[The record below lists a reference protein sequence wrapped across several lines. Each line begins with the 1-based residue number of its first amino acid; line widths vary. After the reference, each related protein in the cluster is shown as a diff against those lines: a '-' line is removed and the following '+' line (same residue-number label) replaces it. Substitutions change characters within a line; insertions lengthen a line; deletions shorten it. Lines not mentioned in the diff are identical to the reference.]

1 MLGGWYPT
9 ASLQECEKMQCD
21 WCREKSGIAEQGRT
35 NKDGATKYYINWWP
49 TWRDRLF
56 SREKGE
62 GNKQQHLSRI
72 LLSFFLSFFGCP
84 VLLTLGTFGRAGT
97 DKWWSAGRACHMS
110 RNRGRN
116 LWQCEIY
123 SECMKFVLFRKT
135 GSCDEC
141 TVLRLSIQQ
150 TQWAFYVTSPTDR
163 HPPRRW
169 FIGE

>member
-9 ASLQECEKMQCD
+9 ASLQECEKMQCG
-21 WCREKSGIAEQGRT
+21 WCREKSGIAQQGRT

-62 GNKQQHLSRI
+62 GDKQQHLSRI
-72 LLSFFLSFFGCP
+72 LLSFFGCP
-84 VLLTLGTFGRAGT
+84 VLLTLGTHGRAGT

-123 SECMKFVLFRKT
+123 SECMEFVCFEK
-135 GSCDEC
+135 G
-141 TVLRLSIQQ
+141 VLRWMYCIAVVYTANAVSFLC
-150 TQWAFYVTSPTDR
+150 YLTDR
-163 HPPRRW
+163 PTSSSSLVYW
-169 FIGE
+169 WIK